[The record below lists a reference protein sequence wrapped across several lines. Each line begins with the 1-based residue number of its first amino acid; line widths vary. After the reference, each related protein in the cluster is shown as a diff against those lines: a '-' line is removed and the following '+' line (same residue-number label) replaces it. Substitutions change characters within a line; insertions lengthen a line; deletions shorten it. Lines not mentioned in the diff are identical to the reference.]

1 MKAWKSISLF
11 WGIPVLLLA
20 GGFLGGVWWAQS
32 GLGVQKDN
40 AQKQS
45 EAVKEGNLSMGEH
58 SFQEIEGYVDWKGDG
73 AAISPPEESQEG
85 PLFQASAEKAP

>member
-58 SFQEIEGYVDWKGDG
+58 SFQEIEGYVDWYEPGDLSG
-73 AAISPPEESQEG
+73 GHGKLSG
-85 PLFQASAEKAP
+85 GSAPF